1 MNIEPKQPG
10 RSVLSRM
17 GSFRIGSALAACLRS
32 TPSLVLT
39 LTFSA
44 ASMFV
49 MLVWADPFPPYWE
62 GGAGTS
68 IHYAPVSW
76 PTNDGDGELD
86 NGDWTPYTMIGADIE
101 DPKVQDPSNGGTSPQ
116 NYVNISSGCTDL
128 SYPSTFTYFDSANQV
143 LMFRWRVEQ
152 VAHTYATGPNAGTHA
167 PTDPWKSALWT
178 VLIDIDGDGYREF
191 AVHLDG
197 SSGSPG
203 TDVDQV
209 VSIYSDT
216 QNQSID
222 YVNDSN
228 ICLLE
233 HNPTAFVDG
242 PSDGNTDRILNF
254 QNSLTPT
261 ASWPNGN
268 SETVWDYGTTR
279 AVEVDHGSC
288 IEYFVDYQI
297 PLAMLNATAS
307 QCNGPQVTEDTPISL
322 LFATANSLNNP
333 LQKDVV
339 LFGDFIGDPDQP
351 APFGDPI
358 TPGGGTLPQPIVSE
372 VTAAGCG
379 PATLTATVRDS
390 TQVSGGVI
398 VDTINTVD
406 FYYYADLDA
415 NGLPDDGS
423 SWTLAA
429 GATSST
435 LGTWT
440 ANWDSTAL
448 ALGQYLIGVRAE
460 DDQGNITWSYLTAA
474 EAALLGT
481 PPNYAN
487 PTPDPGVTFA
497 TFVNTC
503 GSSPSASKSADASA
517 VTAGSPVQFTI
528 TVMSSS
534 TAALSVTQINDILPP
549 GWTFVSTDG
558 ASTLAP
564 TTSPA
569 PGASGTV
576 SWTFSPAATIAADDS
591 GTIVFTAMA
600 STIVGTYTNVAN
612 AVTDQGTVE
621 TNPVEV
627 AVGAPEL
634 TIAKS
639 ADVAS
644 ADPGDSVT
652 YTITYSND
660 SSVTVTNTVITDA
673 LPLGFTFVSATNGGT
688 HDGGTPGTITWNI
701 GTLAAGDGPFTVSF
715 TATVDT
721 PYPAGAAVPLVNTGT
736 IDSDET
742 ALAGADA
749 SIFINVP
756 RPALAIQK
764 DGDVT
769 QVSPGGNVVYT
780 ITYANTGNADATSVV
795 ITDPVPAGFTFVSA
809 TGGGTHD
816 GGSPGTVT

>member
-233 HNPTAFVDG
+233 HNPAAFVDG

-279 AVEVDHGSC
+279 CLRGYPE
-288 IEYFVDYQI
+288 
-297 PLAMLNATAS
+297 
-307 QCNGPQVTEDTPISL
+307 
-322 LFATANSLNNP
+322 
-333 LQKDVV
+333 
-339 LFGDFIGDPDQP
+339 
-351 APFGDPI
+351 
-358 TPGGGTLPQPIVSE
+358 
-372 VTAAGCG
+372 
-379 PATLTATVRDS
+379 
-390 TQVSGGVI
+390 
-398 VDTINTVD
+398 
-406 FYYYADLDA
+406 
-415 NGLPDDGS
+415 S
-423 SWTLAA
+423 S
-429 GATSST
+429 
-435 LGTWT
+435 
-440 ANWDSTAL
+440 
-448 ALGQYLIGVRAE
+448 
-460 DDQGNITWSYLTAA
+460 
-474 EAALLGT
+474 
-481 PPNYAN
+481 
-487 PTPDPGVTFA
+487 
-497 TFVNTC
+497 
-503 GSSPSASKSADASA
+503 
-517 VTAGSPVQFTI
+517 
-528 TVMSSS
+528 
-534 TAALSVTQINDILPP
+534 
-549 GWTFVSTDG
+549 
-558 ASTLAP
+558 
-564 TTSPA
+564 
-569 PGASGTV
+569 
-576 SWTFSPAATIAADDS
+576 
-591 GTIVFTAMA
+591 
-600 STIVGTYTNVAN
+600 
-612 AVTDQGTVE
+612 
-621 TNPVEV
+621 
-627 AVGAPEL
+627 
-634 TIAKS
+634 
-639 ADVAS
+639 
-644 ADPGDSVT
+644 
-652 YTITYSND
+652 
-660 SSVTVTNTVITDA
+660 
-673 LPLGFTFVSATNGGT
+673 
-688 HDGGTPGTITWNI
+688 
-701 GTLAAGDGPFTVSF
+701 
-715 TATVDT
+715 
-721 PYPAGAAVPLVNTGT
+721 
-736 IDSDET
+736 
-742 ALAGADA
+742 
-749 SIFINVP
+749 
-756 RPALAIQK
+756 
-764 DGDVT
+764 
-769 QVSPGGNVVYT
+769 
-780 ITYANTGNADATSVV
+780 
-795 ITDPVPAGFTFVSA
+795 
-809 TGGGTHD
+809 
-816 GGSPGTVT
+816 